1 MNIQELHKLAKEFQ
15 HIDQIIEM
23 VPVMKKMP
31 VVEVAEILQAID
43 ETYLFNILDRFS
55 LEQQALIFS
64 EFPMVK
70 QLNLFKTV
78 SKKRF
83 AQIFENMPSENRAD
97 FFQHLTQEEQSSLL
111 PYLSK
116 KVREDV
122 IKLSAYP
129 PETAGGIMSTD
140 FATVESQ
147 MTCAEA
153 IEKVRRDAPSK
164 KTVYYIYVVDSNQRL
179 QGFITL
185 KDLIMAEPYTMVE
198 NALHRDFV
206 FAFVDEDREKVA
218 QLIERYD
225 LVAIPILNRENQ
237 LVGIVTHDEAI
248 DVIRAE
254 HSEDMQKFMGIV
266 QANEEFDYLGTST
279 FKHFKKRVVWVVTL
293 AAVGIISGIIIHRYE
308 NALEKLLILAL
319 YMPMVADT
327 GGNAGSQAATVVV
340 RALALGQITVGNWFK
355 ILWKEAK
362 ISLLLAVCLGL
373 LAYGKVLF
381 LSWET
386 DIPSDYSLPV
396 IAFMISLAL
405 ALQVVSATVIG
416 AGLPLLVKR
425 FGGDPAVA
433 ASPAITTV
441 VDITGLL
448 IYFGTAT
455 IFFTL

>member
-1 MNIQELHKLAKEFQ
+1 MNIQELNKLTQEFERL
-15 HIDQIIEM
+15 DQIIEM
-23 VPVMKKMP
+23 VPVLKKLP
-31 VVEVAEILQAID
+31 VVEVGEILQGID
-43 ETYLFNILDRFS
+43 EIYLLNILDRFTP
-55 LEQQALIFS
+55 EQQGLIVA
-64 EFPMVK
+64 EFPVVK
-70 QLNLFKTV
+70 QLNLYK
-78 SKKRF
+78 SISQKRF
-83 AQIFENMPSENRAD
+83 AEIFENMPSDNRAD
-97 FFQHLTQEEQSSLL
+97 LFQHLTQQEQAALL

-116 KVREDV
+116 KIREDV
-122 IKLSAYP
+122 IQLSAYP

-140 FATVESQ
+140 FATVLSE

-153 IEKVRRDAPSK
+153 ISKVRSDAPSK
-164 KTVYYIYVVDSNQRL
+164 RTIYYVYVVDENQKM

-185 KDLIMAEPYTMVE
+185 KDLIMAEPATKVE
-198 NALHRDFV
+198 HVLHRDFV
-206 FAFVDEDREKVA
+206 FAYVDDDREKVA
-218 QLIERYD
+218 QLIEKYD
-225 LVAIPILNRENQ
+225 LVAIPVLNRENQ
-237 LVGIVTHDEAI
+237 LVGIVTHDEAL

-266 QANEEFDYLGTST
+266 QANEEFNYTGTST
-279 FKHFKKRVVWVVTL
+279 FKHFKKRVVWIVSL
-293 AAVGIISGIIIHRYE
+293 AAVGIISGIIIHSYE

-327 GGNAGSQAATVVV
+327 GGNAGSQAATVIV
-340 RALALGQITVGNWFK
+340 RALALGQITVRNWLQV
-355 ILWKEAK
+355 IWKEAR
-362 ISLLLAVCLGL
+362 IALLLAVCLGL

-386 DIPSDYSLPV
+386 EIPSEYSLST

-405 ALQVVSATVIG
+405 SVQVVTATVIG
-416 AGLPLLVKR
+416 AGLPLLVKW

-455 IFFTL
+455 LFFSL

>member
-1 MNIQELHKLAKEFQ
+1 MKTLDLQKLAKDPKY
-15 HIDQIIEM
+15 IDQVLPIM
-23 VPVMKKMP
+23 QKMP
-31 VVEVAEILQAID
+31 AVEIAEAIYPM
-43 ETYLFNILDRFS
+43 EESYLLNLLDRFAPK
-55 LEQQALIFS
+55 QQGLIVS
-64 EFPMVK
+64 EFPIVR
-70 QLNLFKTV
+70 QLNLFKRL
-78 SKKRF
+78 SQKRF
-83 AQIFENMPSENRAD
+83 AEIFENMPSDNRAD
-97 FFQHLTQEEQSSLL
+97 FFQHLTQQEQSLLL

-122 IKLSAYP
+122 IQLSAYP

-140 FATVESQ
+140 FATVQ
-147 MTCAEA
+147 KNMRCDEA
-153 IEKVRRDAPSK
+153 IAKVRSDAPSK
-164 KTVYYIYVVDSNQRL
+164 KTVYYVYVVDAEQKL

-185 KDLIMAEPYTMVE
+185 KDLILAEPYQLVE
-198 NALHRDFV
+198 QALQTEFV
-206 FAFVDEDREKVA
+206 FGYVDEDRESIA
-218 QLIERYD
+218 QKIEKYD
-225 LVAIPILNRENQ
+225 LIAIPILNKENQ
-237 LVGIVTHDEAI
+237 LVGIVTHDDAI

-254 HSEDMQKFMGIV
+254 HSEDMQKFMGIA
-266 QANEEFDYLGTST
+266 QANEAFDYIGTSSW
-279 FKHFKKRVVWVVTL
+279 KHFKKRVMWIVSL
-293 AAVGIISGIIIHRYE
+293 AAVGIISGIIIHSYE

-340 RALALGQITVGNWFK
+340 RALALGQVMVGDALR
-355 ILWKEAK
+355 ILWKETK
-362 ISLLLAVCLGL
+362 ISLLLGLCLGL

-386 DIPSDYSLPV
+386 EIPSGYSLSL

-405 ALQVVSATVIG
+405 ALQVITATVIG

-448 IYFGTAT
+448 IYFGMAT
-455 IFFTL
+455 LFFSL